1 MIMTENVILFS
12 YRAHDEE
19 GRERQG
25 VRSAASPSGVQAWLA
40 KQGLLPIVIEEAS
53 FWQQSVEKVNRLGAR
68 YQRVKAEE
76 MIIFTRQLATLV
88 NAGIPLLSCLKT
100 LAEESENKVLAAAL
114 SDIASFVEMGGQLSD
129 AFARHPRLFN
139 GMYLNMLKVGE
150 VSGKLDTIL
159 HRMADL
165 LEYQRETH
173 EQIKTATRYPK
184 LAGLSIVVAIAILM
198 TFVVPRFV
206 SLFARSKVA
215 LPLPTRLLIGM
226 NTLFHH
232 YWYLVIVGIVALVL
246 AYRWVYGLPE
256 GRMAI
261 DRLKLKMPIFGKL
274 FMKINFGQFSRI
286 FSLLL
291 ASGVPM
297 LTVFDIVVGVVNN
310 AVMQR
315 EIIKVRN
322 QVEKGKNLSMPMR
335 ASGIFPALMVQ
346 MVAAGEQS
354 GTLDGM
360 MAKIA
365 DYFDLESRYMIKNMT
380 TMIEPLL
387 LLVLGGFVLFLALAI
402 FLPWWNMM
410 SVFK

>member
-1 MIMTENVILFS
+1 MAETLTLFS
-12 YRAHDEE
+12 YRAHDDE

-25 VRSAASPSGVQAWLA
+25 VRSSSSPSGVQAWLA
-40 KQGLLPIVIEEAS
+40 KQGLLPIIIEEAS
-53 FWQQSVEKVNRLGAR
+53 FWQQAVEKFQQLETR

-88 NAGIPLLSCLKT
+88 NAGIPLLSCIKT
-100 LAEESENKVLAAAL
+100 LAEESENKVLAVAL
-114 SDIASFVEMGGQLSD
+114 FDIAAFVEMGGQLSD

-139 GMYLNMLKVGE
+139 GMFVNMLRVGE
-150 VSGKLDTIL
+150 VSGKLDIIL

-184 LAGLSIVVAIAILM
+184 LAGLSIVIAIAILM
-198 TFVVPRFV
+198 TFVVPRFI
-206 SLFARSKVA
+206 SLFARSKAV
-215 LPLPTRLLIGM
+215 LPLPTRILIGM
-226 NTLFHH
+226 NTVFHH
-232 YWYLVIVGIVALVL
+232 YWYLAIMGIVILVIV
-246 AYRWVYGLPE
+246 YRWFYSQPE

-261 DRLKLKMPIFGKL
+261 DRLKLKLPIFGKL

-291 ASGVPM
+291 TSGVPM
-297 LTVFDIVVGVVNN
+297 LTVFDIVVGVVDNT
-310 AVMQR
+310 VLQR
-315 EIIKVRN
+315 EIVKVKN
-322 QVEKGKNLSMPMR
+322 QVEKGKDLSMPMR
-335 ASGIFPALMVQ
+335 ASGIFPTLMVQ

-360 MAKIA
+360 MGKVA
-365 DYFDLESRYMIKNMT
+365 DYFDMESRYTIRNMT
-380 TMIEPLL
+380 TLIEPLL

-402 FLPWWNMM
+402 FMPWWNMM
-410 SVFK
+410 SVFQ

>member
-1 MIMTENVILFS
+1 MTENVILFS

-114 SDIASFVEMGGQLSD
+114 SDIASFVEMGGPLSD